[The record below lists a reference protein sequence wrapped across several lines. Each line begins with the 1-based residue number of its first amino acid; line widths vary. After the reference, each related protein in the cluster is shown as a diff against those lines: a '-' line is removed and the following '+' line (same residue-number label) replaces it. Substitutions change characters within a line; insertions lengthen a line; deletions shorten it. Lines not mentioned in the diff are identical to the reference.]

1 MDPGAA
7 YAPHDDLRS
16 VRNGRLRRRQRA
28 GPAVNRYYFGQTVD
42 DWKTIQEHQGIDKQF
57 LPAGNRGFGPKRLCH
72 YFK

>member
-1 MDPGAA
+1 M
-7 YAPHDDLRS
+7 
-16 VRNGRLRRRQRA
+16 
-28 GPAVNRYYFGQTVD
+28 NRYYFGQTVD